1 MVTATKKSRQLNAK
15 TKTTLQCYL
24 MLSTQIIGFLVL
36 TAYPIFWAAKW
47 AWFYYD
53 TIPQNTR
60 LVGWE
65 NFVNIFSDSAYWN
78 AWGTTLKFAA
88 CKIVIEL
95 PLAMLLAVLLN
106 RNIKGKGFFRALFY
120 MPNIVSVAIVGLIFS
135 NMFDYFG
142 VINGLLGKF
151 GIAPEGVNWFGNVG
165 TALMVIVIASTWSTF
180 GTNMIYF
187 LGALQTIP
195 EDLYESAY
203 LDGAKPLTVFFKI
216 TLPMIAPILQTVL
229 LLAINGTLHINDL
242 VLVTTNGAPGG
253 KTFTVMSYIVKQ
265 FVPGF
270 AEANVNI
277 GYGSAMAL
285 ITSAIY
291 CIVGVTYSKLSKRLS
306 EIY

>member
-1 MVTATKKSRQLNAK
+1 M
-15 TKTTLQCYL
+15 TLQCYL
-24 MLSTQIIGFLVL
+24 MLSTQIIGFIVL

-47 AWFYYD
+47 AWFYFD
-53 TIPQNTR
+53 NIPQNTR
-60 LVGWE
+60 FVGWE
-65 NFVNIFSDSAYWN
+65 NFINIFKDSAYWR
-78 AWGTTLKFAA
+78 AWGTTLKFAV
-88 CKIVIEL
+88 CKIPIEL

-106 RNIKGKGFFRALFY
+106 RRIKGQGAFRAIFY
-120 MPNIVSVAIVGLIFS
+120 MPHIVSVAIVGLIFS

-142 VINGLLGKF
+142 VINGLLTKF
-151 GIAPEGVNWFGNVG
+151 GVLTEGVNWFDNPN
-165 TALMVIVIASTWSTF
+165 TALMVIVLASTWSTF

-195 EDLYESAY
+195 EELYESAY
-203 LDGAKPLTVFFKI
+203 LEGAKPFTVFFKI

-277 GYGSAMAL
+277 GYGCAMAL
-285 ITSAIY
+285 ITSVMY
-291 CIVGVTYSKLSKRLS
+291 CIIGIVYSKLSKRLS